1 MDVGFQVDN
10 LRWAADGSI
19 LAAGQAAGSQGTVT
33 DCVRDGAC
41 DGFTSRVA
49 RVDPDTLA
57 AEEIVRYPSND
68 MVVLG
73 TGAIEVGD
81 EIWLGAV
88 GGGTRIARF
97 ADPSR

>member
-1 MDVGFQVDN
+1 M
-10 LRWAADGSI
+10 
-19 LAAGQAAGSQGTVT
+19 T